1 MEFFPFLFACYKYI
15 HIFAAL
21 NNYILYEMLNNNNYI
36 TLNKFPLKSPQ
47 TTEDLFIYF
56 PFPYNIISI
65 NITKYTLSVF

>member
-1 MEFFPFLFACYKYI
+1 
-15 HIFAAL
+15 
-21 NNYILYEMLNNNNYI
+21 MLNNNNYLN
-36 TLNKFPLKSPQ
+36 LNKFPLKSPQ